1 MGFLIL
7 PKQRSNILMEQGLE
21 KKDFQLRRY
30 WQRKYD
36 RTYVNLYHSLFHKK
50 CPPHQR
56 YPFNSGGVL

>member
-56 YPFNSGGVL
+56 